1 MKELNRFILVL
12 VLSLVCTSLTAH
24 DLKGAVS
31 SEDRTPKNMLRDS
44 ARNPVE
50 TLSFFGI
57 KSDMVVVELSPGGGW
72 YTEILA
78 NYIHYPGTLIAA
90 HWSKDSDVAYFRRGR
105 ANFEKKISE
114 KPMYGRVE
122 IVDLDSEL
130 ADADTVDAVLTFR
143 NLHNWLGPNMDKIF
157 SNTYKALKP
166 GGVFGIVEHRAKPGT
181 SMEVMKKS
189 GYVTEA
195 HALEIARKHGF
206 ELVAKSEIN
215 ANPKD
220 TADHPKGVWTLPPVY
235 RLKDKDREK
244 YSAIGESDRMT
255 LLFKK
260 PI

>member
-1 MKELNRFILVL
+1 MKELNSFILVL

-130 ADADTVDAVLTFR
+130 ADADSVDAVLTFR
-143 NLHNWLGPNMDKIF
+143 NLHNWLGPNMDNIF